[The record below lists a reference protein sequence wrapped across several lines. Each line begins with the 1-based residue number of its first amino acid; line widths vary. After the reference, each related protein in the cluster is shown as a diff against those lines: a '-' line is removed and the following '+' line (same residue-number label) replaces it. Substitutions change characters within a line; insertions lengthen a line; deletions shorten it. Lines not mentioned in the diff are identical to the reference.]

1 MTVWYDSVAS
11 RKKKTG
17 RRIVALSK

>member
-17 RRIVALSK
+17 RRIVALSN